1 MRFELGSVSSLWPE
15 QWSAL
20 LSTSPPDGWANNRGG
35 WVSARSCLWGTRERG
50 QISNV
55 WLGSYSLAELLPS
68 TSWQTPHPPIPPTPH
83 ATQTWISHF
92 WNRLKSEMMA
102 EDKYSSISFQ
112 FPKQFHTQKLWL
124 YMYGDFSQKSARWN
138 NWRLIAM
145 RADQIAVFATRFTVK
160 ADVVTLSFSS
170 RSRLTLAAEK
180 WHHRANLD
188 EDKKPVVN
196 GNLSEVCHCQ
206 LGSLLFQHL

>member
-83 ATQTWISHF
+83 ATQTWWDWLISETDWRAKWWQKINIH
-92 WNRLKSEMMA
+92 
-102 EDKYSSISFQ
+102 
-112 FPKQFHTQKLWL
+112 QFHFNFPNSFIHKSYGCICMETFRKNLQDEITGGWLRCEQIKLQSLPRGSQSKQMLWHCL
-124 YMYGDFSQKSARWN
+124 SHLARGSLWRQKSDT
-138 NWRLIAM
+138 IAPTLM
-145 RADQIAVFATRFTVK
+145 KTR
-160 ADVVTLSFSS
+160 
-170 RSRLTLAAEK
+170 
-180 WHHRANLD
+180 
-188 EDKKPVVN
+188 
-196 GNLSEVCHCQ
+196 
-206 LGSLLFQHL
+206 SL